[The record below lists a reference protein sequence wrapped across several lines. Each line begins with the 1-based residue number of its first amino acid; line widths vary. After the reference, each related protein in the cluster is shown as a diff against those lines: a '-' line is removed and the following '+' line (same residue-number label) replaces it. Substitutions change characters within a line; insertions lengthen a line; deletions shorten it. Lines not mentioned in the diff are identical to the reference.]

1 MNEQTPSSEPS
12 TQQLLD
18 NARAS
23 MLSFYH
29 ASKDCCIA
37 IEKLRDAL
45 AKEQFPH
52 LAQLLDLG
60 KLAEISKTGGLAM
73 VEARCRSTWSSTT
86 FSKLKPKETRRN
98 HEKQIPPPM

>member
-73 VEARCRSTWSSTT
+73 VEGALPLYLVIHNI
-86 FSKLKPKETRRN
+86 LKAKAEGDQA
-98 HEKQIPPPM
+98 KS